1 MLRLEVA
8 VPAHLADAVVD
19 SLKYSYAI
27 SHLSR
32 LRGAAVRPEGDLII
46 VDVAREAVNDIISHL
61 EALDVDHEGTLQLR
75 QVPAWISKAGLR
87 AEQEAPGAGADA
99 VVWLEVV
106 SRAYDDS
113 ELNFTFLSF
122 MTMATLLAGI
132 AIILDSQVLTVGA
145 MVLGP
150 EFGPIAAL
158 GVALVRRRFGLL
170 RHALRSLAIGFAIA
184 IAVTLVVS
192 LMGRGLG
199 WVHERDIVV
208 RPATAFI
215 YSPDRWSV
223 VVALIAAAAGVLSIT
238 SAKSGGLSGVFISV
252 TTIPAAG
259 NLALAAAF
267 GNWHEM
273 AGSVLQL
280 VINIGCMGLAG
291 WVTLL
296 VQQWVWS
303 RVDSSSMAPRVS
315 GQQQRHS
322 GE

>member
-1 MLRLEVA
+1 MLRLEIA
-8 VPAHLADAVVD
+8 VPARLADAVVD
-19 SLKYSYAI
+19 SLKDSYAI

-170 RHALRSLAIGFAIA
+170 RHALRSLAIGFAVA

-215 YSPDRWSV
+215 YSVDHLGQSRRLVGCLHLGDHHSC
-223 VVALIAAAAGVLSIT
+223 
-238 SAKSGGLSGVFISV
+238 GGQLGLGSRIWELGRDGRVG
-252 TTIPAAG
+252 PATG
-259 NLALAAAF
+259 HQHWLH
-267 GNWHEM
+267 G
-273 AGSVLQL
+273 
-280 VINIGCMGLAG
+280 IGRLGHLAG
-291 WVTLL
+291 AAVG
-296 VQQWVWS
+296 VEPS
-303 RVDSSSMAPRVS
+303 
-315 GQQQRHS
+315 
-322 GE
+322 